1 MISYSTDMA
10 KTYCSMVMMQ
20 PKYISPQ
27 ILLYTTLS
35 HLYYSLVAH
44 IELSSPREGTALL
57 RFLVL
62 QLHQSYDSK

>member
-1 MISYSTDMA
+1 
-10 KTYCSMVMMQ
+10 MVMMQ

-35 HLYYSLVAH
+35 HLYYNLVAH

-62 QLHQSYDSK
+62 QLHQGYNSK